1 MQPPKNR
8 KCGLDGLKYCPLT
21 EIQGFDIYNIGENNA
36 KTTCKNNTI

>member
-1 MQPPKNR
+1 MWLGR
-8 KCGLDGLKYCPLT
+8 TEILPLT